1 VKSGKQSHSE
11 VYHFHG
17 FADHNRFSS
26 KSGEPMPLAPVV
38 LLYPVSLIFAYIMFA
53 GPVALSVNSIAIRKD
68 KTDFPLI

>member
-1 VKSGKQSHSE
+1 
-11 VYHFHG
+11 
-17 FADHNRFSS
+17 
-26 KSGEPMPLAPVV
+26 MPLAPVV